1 MPPANFTGLSTEE
14 LQKMEG
20 ITRES
25 VEARLQCL
33 RNIQLLLDASVTLM
47 LQYSAA
53 AASASAASRLSV
65 LVTATRNNSIA
76 SVRNLSQRDQ
86 WNCYI

>member
-1 MPPANFTGLSTEE
+1 MFCTVPPPMPPANFTGLSTEE

-20 ITRES
+20 VTRES

-33 RNIQLLLDASVTLM
+33 RNIQLLLDAAVTLM

-53 AASASAASRLSV
+53 AASASAASR
-65 LVTATRNNSIA
+65 
-76 SVRNLSQRDQ
+76 
-86 WNCYI
+86 